1 MAAAT
6 VSLLLGA
13 ASCSGPLSGSVPGRA
28 EEDAG
33 NAELTVRLGGISTQ
47 TILPDVDMEPVRY
60 RLLGSGP
67 GDETFEVETASETAE
82 VNNLRAGSWEL
93 EARGLNAEGFLVAQG
108 TSTVD
113 LDAGTRTTVSM
124 SAKPVDGTGSLLVSA
139 RWEAGH
145 TVSSGVVATLVDR
158 YGHETELEIPV
169 VEPGRAEETFDMVPS
184 GYHHLIVQLMDSG
197 QAVAGAGETVR
208 VVADATTEARLDLE
222 DLNKVGEAVAVT
234 AAEFTVAWDPPEEAD
249 TVDAYRVYARP
260 RGEYEWEPV
269 AEVAASAE
277 PSLTV
282 DESLLDYGVWE
293 IAVSALSEDSE
304 SEKHTSMDD
313 DAEPST
319 GWYVDWQE
327 G

>member
-1 MAAAT
+1 M
-6 VSLLLGA
+6 
-13 ASCSGPLSGSVPGRA
+13 
-28 EEDAG
+28 
-33 NAELTVRLGGISTQ
+33 
-47 TILPDVDMEPVRY
+47 
-60 RLLGSGP
+60 
-67 GDETFEVETASETAE
+67 
-82 VNNLRAGSWEL
+82 
-93 EARGLNAEGFLVAQG
+93 
-108 TSTVD
+108 
-113 LDAGTRTTVSM
+113 
-124 SAKPVDGTGSLLVSA
+124 DGTGSLLVSA

-169 VEPGRAEETFDMVPS
+169 VEPGTAEETFDMVPS
-184 GYHHLIVQLMDSG
+184 GYHHLVVQLMDSG
-197 QAVAGAGETVR
+197 HAVAGAGETVR

-234 AAEFTVAWDPPEEAD
+234 AAEFTVAWDPPEEAE

-293 IAVSALSEDSE
+293 IAVSALSDDSE

-313 DAEPST
+313 DAQPST